1 MPAIVLNPA
10 QRKQLRADAHHLQ
23 PVVIV
28 GGDGLTDAVI
38 GEADRALSAH
48 GLMKV
53 RVFSDD
59 RLARQEMLQSLA
71 DRLDAAPVQHIGK
84 LLVLWRPVAHKAK
97 VERDDRQPGPRI
109 VKVVKFS
116 KSGNHRPQVKKLKV
130 LGNERMTAG
139 GMVKRGR
146 RRPTSIKKSAQD

>member
-84 LLVLWRPVAHKAK
+84 LLVLWRPVAPKAK